1 MARNESKKETLPV
14 DRLALALL
22 VSLAF
27 LFVVLLRHHARTK
40 DQERPEYT
48 FRGRDYPETWD
59 IGPLEEVHMP
69 YENTV
74 HYALDT
80 PAGIEQWETMLPPG
94 GGMLYFGTD
103 KQPFSISVFHQLR
116 CLDILRAELVVQ
128 FQHADEPPPE
138 KQSPLVNHCMNYI
151 RQTVLCRADL
161 TMESIRGLN
170 YSTSTVSDVTHV
182 CQDHTAVFRAAE
194 EIWKEY
200 ERTTWLKA
208 S

>member
-1 MARNESKKETLPV
+1 MTWKETKKGTLPV
-14 DRLALALL
+14 ARLALALL

-27 LFVVLLRHHARTK
+27 LFVALLRYHKRTK
-40 DQERPEYT
+40 DMDGTVYT

-94 GGMLYFGTD
+94 EGMLYLGPD
-103 KQPFSISVFHQLR
+103 KRPFSISVFHQLR
-116 CLDILRAELVVQ
+116 SSGKSHLVVQ
-128 FQHADEPPPE
+128 SQHADEPPPE
-138 KQSPLVNHCMNYI
+138 RQSPLVNHCVNYI

-182 CQDHTAVFRAAE
+182 CQDHTAVFRASE
-194 EIWKEY
+194 ENWKEY
-200 ERTTWLKA
+200 QRTTWL
-208 S
+208 

>member
-1 MARNESKKETLPV
+1 MS
-14 DRLALALL
+14 
-22 VSLAF
+22 
-27 LFVVLLRHHARTK
+27 
-40 DQERPEYT
+40 DQT
-48 FRGRDYPETWD
+48 FRGWDYPETWD
-59 IGPLEEVHMP
+59 IGPLEDVHMP

-80 PAGIEQWETMLPPG
+80 PAGIEQWKTMLPPG
-94 GGMLYFGTD
+94 GGMLYLGPD
-103 KQPFSISVFHQLR
+103 KRPFSISVFHQLR
-116 CLDILRAELVVQ
+116 CLDILREELVVQ

-182 CQDHTAVFRAAE
+182 CQDHTTIFRAAE
-194 EIWKEY
+194 ENWKEY
-200 ERTTWLKA
+200 QRTTWL
-208 S
+208 